1 MNNSTPYDL
10 EYECMQS
17 RALFIKNISEQRS
30 DHDHQISREISTDP
44 NNTNNTKHWNQT
56 E

>member
-10 EYECMQS
+10 EYECIQS
-17 RALFIKNISEQRS
+17 RALFIKNISEQRADYDFQMS
-30 DHDHQISREISTDP
+30 QEVSTDL
-44 NNTNNTKHWNQT
+44 NNTNNTKNRYQT